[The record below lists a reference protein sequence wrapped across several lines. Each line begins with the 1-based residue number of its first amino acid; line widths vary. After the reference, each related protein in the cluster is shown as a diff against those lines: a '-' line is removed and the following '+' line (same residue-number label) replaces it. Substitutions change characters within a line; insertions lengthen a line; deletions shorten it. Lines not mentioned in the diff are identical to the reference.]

1 MSLQQTIEAALKEA
15 LRANAEIRKT
25 TLRGVIAGIKNAR
38 VDKQA
43 DLTDEEVQGIVRKE
57 IKAQREVIVDAQKA
71 ARPDLI
77 AEAESKIQILEEFI
91 PKQLSRADIAEQVKA
106 IMAEVGAS
114 GPADMGKVMKVVQ
127 PRLKDLADGKT
138 ISDVVKEL
146 LQGAATAK

>member
-15 LRANAEIRKT
+15 LRANAETRKT